1 MTVNVIGMDF
11 DLRVLIVTLIGMDF
25 DLGVF
30 VMGTVGEWKVGND
43 YSLNAFVCDDQAVFS
58 SDLGLIC
65 PRDPTS

>member
-1 MTVNVIGMDF
+1 MDF

-43 YSLNAFVCDDQAVFS
+43 YSLNASVWDDQAVFS
-58 SDLGLIC
+58 
-65 PRDPTS
+65 